1 MTSCVFMQN
10 MYPMDLRSAHKVPEK
25 PPPRLRLSLTR
36 SVGAELEPGV
46 RPCRPGERPGVLRR
60 LEKRRSKQGVARSLV
75 RDLAP
80 PRLQRVPYHTEDPME
95 GDGRTRKKEDQGDH
109 ATEQSERREIT
120 LENHKT
126 DQDKDIPGGRCG
138 MA

>member
-1 MTSCVFMQN
+1 
-10 MYPMDLRSAHKVPEK
+10 MDLRSAHKVPEK

-46 RPCRPGERPGVLRR
+46 RPCRPGERAGVLRR
-60 LEKRRSKQGVARSLV
+60 LEKRRSKQGVARTLV
-75 RDLAP
+75 RDLPP
-80 PRLQRVPYHTEDPME
+80 PRLERAPYHTQDPME
-95 GDGRTRKKEDQGDH
+95 EDDHAREEEQDQGDH

-120 LENHKT
+120 LEKHKT

-138 MA
+138 MAFCMLRSFNCD